1 MNLRKKFKVSCVV
14 CLDSV
19 SRSKSFIPRTF
30 PLHFSRFSSHH
41 LRAIYLDLLS
51 LLWLLLIW
59 LLLLLW
65 LCQIVS
71 SFVVFFSFSLS
82 LHFFLFVSLFSFL
95 FARFHC
101 PPPIVLSITVCNTF
115 CCFPMSFSLIFIGFI
130 FNFFSVFWIL
140 FLSGFHYSR
149 NKRIYSLESCL
160 SLSINR
166 SLSFLL
172 IGRIKTRGN
181 GWPGWK
187 GWILYQ
193 GNRLLISKND

>member
-82 LHFFLFVSLFSFL
+82 LHFSFVCFIIFFSF
-95 FARFHC
+95 C
-101 PPPIVLSITVCNTF
+101 
-115 CCFPMSFSLIFIGFI
+115 SFSLSPPHRVEYNGVQHILLFPYV
-130 FNFFSVFWIL
+130 FFFDFHWVYFQFFFCFLNIISV
-140 FLSGFHYSR
+140 R
-149 NKRIYSLESCL
+149 L
-160 SLSINR
+160 SL
-166 SLSFLL
+166 LS
-172 IGRIKTRGN
+172 
-181 GWPGWK
+181 
-187 GWILYQ
+187 
-193 GNRLLISKND
+193 

>member
-71 SFVVFFSFSLS
+71 SFVVFFLFLS
-82 LHFFLFVSLFSFL
+82 LCTFFLFVSLFSFL

-101 PPPIVLSITVCNTF
+101 PPPHRVEYNGVQHILLFPYVFFFDFHWVYFQFFF
-115 CCFPMSFSLIFIGFI
+115 CFLNII
-130 FNFFSVFWIL
+130 SV
-140 FLSGFHYSR
+140 R
-149 NKRIYSLESCL
+149 L
-160 SLSINR
+160 SL
-166 SLSFLL
+166 LS
-172 IGRIKTRGN
+172 
-181 GWPGWK
+181 
-187 GWILYQ
+187 
-193 GNRLLISKND
+193 